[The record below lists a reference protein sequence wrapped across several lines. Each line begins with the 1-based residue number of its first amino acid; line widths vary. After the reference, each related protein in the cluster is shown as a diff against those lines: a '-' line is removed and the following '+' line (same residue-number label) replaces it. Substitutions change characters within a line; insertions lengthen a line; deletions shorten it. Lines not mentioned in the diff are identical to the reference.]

1 MNKYT
6 TTQGNRRSPRLWAL
20 ALAAGSA
27 FWLNGCTG
35 GVKENK
41 TNGGT
46 EVSDSGGSCTIYIVE
61 KDGYKFAVAVG
72 YSKVAITQ
80 IK

>member
-1 MNKYT
+1 MKKII
-6 TTQGNRRSPRLWAL
+6 PLIIAL
-20 ALAAGSA
+20 SICLT
-27 FWLNGCTG
+27 GCNVNS
-35 GVKENK
+35 GVKDNRI
-41 TNGGT
+41 TGGT

-72 YSKVAITQ
+72 YEKVSIVQ